1 MLRADTTYENR
12 ERPLAALIRKVS
24 LGTVATACVIY
35 GGAAGAELMLEE
47 VVVTAQKRAENMQD
61 IPIAVSALDE
71 SALEN
76 SGFDGVNDL
85 SYMVPSLQF
94 GNFGPVAFVAIRGI
108 GMENTTAGGDPG
120 VAMHLDGVYIGRPVG
135 TLFTAFDTERVE
147 VLRGPQGTLY
157 GRNATGGSIN
167 LITRKPTDE
176 FEGQIEA
183 TIGDYNL
190 RQVRG
195 AVNLPIS
202 DTVQARVV
210 AFNEDRDGYTENSVP
225 GGSEANDADNYG
237 VRGHL
242 AFDISDSASFVLS
255 ASYVN
260 SGGVGTQAE
269 VREPYPTTLAG
280 PPIPG
285 TVDFELNGET
295 LVNDLRPFKEA
306 KNVKE
311 SQDNEFL
318 LVSGTLDW
326 EFDNFAIKS
335 ITAYGESEFESHQD
349 TDSSAK
355 ALGELVL
362 SENAEQFTHEI
373 QFISDSGGDLR
384 WIGGLYYFKEKGTR
398 FSTFYESR
406 FDIIA
411 GLNGTEAGV
420 KLGGD
425 VETTSWAAFAQG
437 TYDISDEFAVTLGL
451 RYTDDEK
458 EGTNKNILFGPL
470 FVDEVAVDSQEV
482 TGKVS
487 VDWKFS
493 ESSLVYASLARGY
506 KSGGINQVA
515 IVSAGRD
522 ADYDPEF
529 VDTFEV
535 GLKSRLLDDRVQL
548 NVSAYTNDY
557 TDLQFQVFQNS
568 GPAAGNAGEAT
579 VNGLEVELQA
589 LLSENWAI
597 DASAGFMDSEYEN
610 LVFDTNGDGIDED
623 YSGNELTRSPELT
636 YSLGVTGSWDLD
648 NGSNLRLRLE
658 GSYTDE
664 IYYAFL
670 NREDD
675 KADDYTNLNLRLF
688 WTSPSEKFSAELFA
702 TNLSD
707 EEQEGNILRG
717 IGFMDCAGCGGQEFV
732 TYNAPRQVGLTL
744 GYKF

>member
-1 MLRADTTYENR
+1 
-12 ERPLAALIRKVS
+12 LAAIPACFLLHGAGVS
-24 LGTVATACVIY
+24 
-35 GGAAGAELMLEE
+35 AELALEE
-47 VVVTAQKRAENMQD
+47 VVVTAQKRAENMQE

-71 SALEN
+71 SALET

-135 TLFTAFDTERVE
+135 SLFTAFDTERVE

-167 LITRKPTDE
+167 LITRKPGDE
-176 FEGQIEA
+176 FEGEIEA
-183 TIGDYNL
+183 TLGDYNL
-190 RQVRG
+190 RQIRG

-202 DTVQARVV
+202 ESVSARVV
-210 AFNEDRDGYTENSVP
+210 AFNEERDGYTENSVP
-225 GGSEANDADNYG
+225 GGTDANDADNYG
-237 VRGHL
+237 LRSHVS
-242 AFDISDSASFVLS
+242 FDINDSASFLLS
-255 ASYVN
+255 ASYVKN
-260 SGGVGTQAE
+260 GGVGTQAE
-269 VREPYPTTLAG
+269 VREAYPQTLAG

-285 TVDFELNGET
+285 TVDFVLDGET
-295 LVNDLRPFKEA
+295 LVNDQRPFKEA
-306 KNVKE
+306 KGLRE
-311 SQDNEFL
+311 SQDNEFV

-326 EFDNFAIKS
+326 DFDNFSIKS

-349 TDSSAK
+349 TDSSEK

-362 SENAEQFTHEI
+362 TENAEQFSQEI
-373 QFISDSGGDLR
+373 QLISDTGGDLR

-398 FSTFYESR
+398 YSTFYESR

-411 GLNGTEAGV
+411 GMNGTEAGV

-425 VETTSWAAFAQG
+425 VETTSWAVFAQG
-437 TYDISDEFAVTLGL
+437 TYDINDEVAVTLGL

-458 EGTNKNILFGPL
+458 EGTNKNILFGPE
-470 FVDEVAVDSQEV
+470 FVGEVAVDSQEV
-482 TGKVS
+482 TGKLS
-487 VDWKFS
+487 FDWKFS
-493 ESSLVYASLARGY
+493 EDSMLYASLARGY

-522 ADYDPEF
+522 AVYAPEF
-529 VDTFEV
+529 VDTLEV
-535 GLKSRLLDDRVQL
+535 GLKSRLLDDRLQL

-557 TDLQFQVFQNS
+557 SDLQFQVFQNS

-597 DASAGFMDSEYEN
+597 DASAGFMDSEYET
-610 LVFDTNGDGIDED
+610 LVFDVNGDGIDED

-636 YSLGVTGSWDLD
+636 YSLGVTGNWDF
-648 NGSNLRLRLE
+648 NSGSLRLRLE

-670 NREDD
+670 NREGDR
-675 KADDYTNLNLRLF
+675 ADDYTNVNLRLH
-688 WTSPSEKFSAELFA
+688 WTSQEEKFTAELFA
-702 TNLSD
+702 TNLTD
-707 EEQEGNILRG
+707 EVQEGNVLRG

-732 TYNAPRQVGLTL
+732 TYNVPRQVGVTL

>member
-1 MLRADTTYENR
+1 MLRDSLSLSIRRTT
-12 ERPLAALIRKVS
+12 LAAIPACFLLHGAGVS
-24 LGTVATACVIY
+24 
-35 GGAAGAELMLEE
+35 AELALEE
-47 VVVTAQKRAENMQD
+47 VVVTAQKRAENMQE

-71 SALEN
+71 SALET

-135 TLFTAFDTERVE
+135 SLFTAFDTERVE

-167 LITRKPTDE
+167 LITRKPGDE
-176 FEGQIEA
+176 FEGEIEA
-183 TIGDYNL
+183 TLGDYNL
-190 RQVRG
+190 RQIRG

-202 DTVQARVV
+202 ESVSARVV
-210 AFNEDRDGYTENSVP
+210 AFNEERDGYTENSVP
-225 GGSEANDADNYG
+225 GGTDANDADNYG
-237 VRGHL
+237 LRSHVS
-242 AFDISDSASFVLS
+242 FDINDSASFLLS
-255 ASYVN
+255 ASYVKN
-260 SGGVGTQAE
+260 GGVGTQAE
-269 VREPYPTTLAG
+269 VREAYPQTLAG

-285 TVDFELNGET
+285 TVDFVLDGET
-295 LVNDLRPFKEA
+295 LVNDQRPFKEA
-306 KNVKE
+306 KGLRE
-311 SQDNEFL
+311 SQDNEFV

-326 EFDNFAIKS
+326 DFDNFSIKS

-349 TDSSAK
+349 TDSSEK

-362 SENAEQFTHEI
+362 TENAEQFSQEI
-373 QFISDSGGDLR
+373 QLISDTGGDLR

-398 FSTFYESR
+398 YSTFYESR

-425 VETTSWAAFAQG
+425 VETTSWAVFAQG
-437 TYDISDEFAVTLGL
+437 TYDINDKVAVTLGL

-458 EGTNKNILFGPL
+458 EGTNKNILFGPE

-482 TGKVS
+482 TGKLS
-487 VDWKFS
+487 FDWKFS
-493 ESSLVYASLARGY
+493 EDSMLYASLARGY

-522 ADYDPEF
+522 AVYDPEF
-529 VDTFEV
+529 VDTLEV
-535 GLKSRLLDDRVQL
+535 GLKSRLLDDRLQL

-557 TDLQFQVFQNS
+557 SDLQFQVFQNS

-589 LLSENWAI
+589 LLSEIWAI
-597 DASAGFMDSEYEN
+597 DASAGFMDSEYET
-610 LVFDTNGDGIDED
+610 LVFDVNGDGIDED

-636 YSLGVTGSWDLD
+636 YSLGVTGNWDF
-648 NGSNLRLRLE
+648 NSGSLRLRLE

-670 NREDD
+670 NREGDR
-675 KADDYTNLNLRLF
+675 ADDYTNVNLRLH
-688 WTSPSEKFSAELFA
+688 WTSQEEKFTAELFA
-702 TNLSD
+702 TNLTD
-707 EEQEGNILRG
+707 EVQEGNVLRG

-732 TYNAPRQVGLTL
+732 TYNAPRQVGVTL